1 MAADGGVPGTVLGL
15 RAAGWG
21 LDGAGGQSCVAS
33 TGEEGFLG
41 ITARLPLS
49 LCPTARRST
58 ACSTRP
64 SRCRGPTA
72 PLPAEPALCTAS
84 EPPPAAV
91 GHVEPQWYRGAGGGP
106 AGSWEMEHLRPLAP
120 LPIPMTPGQASST
133 TPSPHEPGCDSLHT
147 GAPDPPPGLSCFRR
161 CSSGPFTCSWPPQ
174 GPAGSTTYV
183 LVLW

>member
-1 MAADGGVPGTVLGL
+1 MFRARCWGCGQRDGVWMVLAGKAAWHPWEKRAFWESLHDCRCLSAPL
-15 RAAGWG
+15 RGAALPAARGRP
-21 LDGAGGQSCVAS
+21 GAGGPQPHC
-33 TGEEGFLG
+33 
-41 ITARLPLS
+41 RLSP
-49 LCPTARRST
+49 
-58 ACSTRP
+58 
-64 SRCRGPTA
+64 
-72 PLPAEPALCTAS
+72 PALCTAS

-91 GHVEPQWYRGAGGGP
+91 GHVESQWYRGAGGGP